1 LIQVKRKKANIKYFL
16 LSLSALVLTASSV
29 SAEEETIH
37 YNSQT
42 SGSFSVRTWMQTN
55 SVDQKIT
62 LNKETGFVNAKMFVN
77 SLQFTSNYW
86 FGYINQNQLFTL
98 GSIFGVGIDFTYG
111 KNGFYN
117 LNVGSEQSVNADLI
131 SYYIDLSF
139 LKLALLHD
147 ERMKNYLAITGNYTT
162 YSNSVSGSINMNG
175 LAVGLDSQFNLGN
188 LDANL
193 KLNYV
198 PNTNA
203 GRLVNSWGSNGEL
216 NFKYFFSPKAA
227 FTFGYKASYYTGIA
241 YSTANVPSGDQG
253 KTTKTDIKINLEDI
267 NNGVVLGAT
276 YYF

>member
-1 LIQVKRKKANIKYFL
+1 MIQVKRKKANIKYFL
-16 LSLSALVLTASSV
+16 LTLSALILTASNV
-29 SAEEETIH
+29 RAEETIQ

-55 SVDQKIT
+55 SVDQRIT
-62 LNKETGFVNAKMFVN
+62 INNETGFINAKMFVN

-98 GSIFGVGIDFTYG
+98 GSIFGVGIDLTYG

-117 LNVGSEQSVNADLI
+117 LNVGSDQSVNADLI

-147 ERMKNYLAITGNYTT
+147 EKMKSYLALTGNYTT
-162 YSNSVSGSINMNG
+162 YSNSVSGSVNMSG
-175 LAVGLDSQFNLGN
+175 LAVGIDSQLNLGN
-188 LDANL
+188 LDTNF
-193 KLNYV
+193 KINYV

-203 GRLVNSWGSNGEL
+203 GRLVNSWGSNAEL
-216 NFKYFFSPKAA
+216 NFKYFFTPRAA

-241 YSTANVPSGDQG
+241 YSTVNLPTGQQNETQKSNV
-253 KTTKTDIKINLEDI
+253 KINLEDI
-267 NNGVVLGAT
+267 NNGIVLGAS